1 MHRQRLPRYAKI
13 KMTEIKLS
21 RRLHAAAEFVR
32 QGAVVADVGTDHAYL
47 PIALCQSGRALSAVA
62 SDINEGPILRAREH
76 VAEYGLQDQ
85 IATVRC
91 DGLAEVGAYEPTDI
105 LVLGM
110 GGELIVHILDGAP
123 WLKNEGR
130 RLILQPMTHP
140 EVVRRYLAENGFE
153 IVDECLVE
161 EGKIYQIIVAEYIGQ
176 AYELD
181 ALALLIGKKN
191 LDRGDALTRATCQR
205 FVGVFTERLRGK
217 QMAGADT
224 SEEEF
229 MIQQLEEYTT

>member
-1 MHRQRLPRYAKI
+1 MRHAEAPPICKEN
-13 KMTEIKLS
+13 MTEIKLS
-21 RRLHAAAEFVR
+21 RRLSAAADFVR

-47 PIALCQSGRALSAVA
+47 PIALCQSGRARSAVA

-76 VAEYGLQDQ
+76 IAEYGLQDK

-91 DGLAEVGAYEPTDI
+91 DGLAEVFDYEPTDI

-123 WLKNEGR
+123 WLRDRGR

-140 EVVRRYLAENGFE
+140 EAVRRYLSENGFA

-161 EGKIYQIIVAEYIGQ
+161 EGKIYQIIVAEYTGQ
-176 AYELD
+176 PYELD
-181 ALALLIGKKN
+181 ALDLLIGRKN
-191 LDRGDALTRATCQR
+191 LERGDALTRATCER
-205 FVGVFTERLRGK
+205 FIGVFAERLRGK

-229 MIQQLEEYTT
+229 MIKQLEEYTS